1 MNIKIIMKIFGLFLF
16 LITTNLKAD
25 TVIDV
30 KSFNGIGLQVLK
42 GAGRPLYTT
51 LSVSAVINNTGG
63 TPQKVSVRFLNN
75 NFKTSDDKANLDCL
89 LSVKDLGKGVT
100 SFQLTL
106 DTNVKISGSNFYDIT
121 TPTSVLSCQYSK

>member
-1 MNIKIIMKIFGLFLF
+1 MNNKIVMKIFALF
-16 LITTNLKAD
+16 LILITRNLKAD

-51 LSVSAVINNTGG
+51 LSVSAVINNTG

-75 NFKTSDDKANLDCL
+75 NFKTPNDKINLDCL
-89 LSVKDLGKGVT
+89 LSVKDLGKGLT
-100 SFQLTL
+100 TFQLTL
-106 DTNVKISGSNFYDIT
+106 DTNVKISGSNFYDII
-121 TPTSVLSCQYSK
+121 TPASVVSCQYLK

>member
-1 MNIKIIMKIFGLFLF
+1 MNNKILMRMFGLFLI
-16 LITTNLKAD
+16 LITRNLKAD

-51 LSVSAVINNTGG
+51 LSVSAVINNTG

-75 NFKTSDDKANLDCL
+75 NFKTPNDKINLDCL
-89 LSVKDLGKGVT
+89 LSVKDLGKGLT
-100 SFQLTL
+100 TFQLTL
-106 DTNVKISGSNFYDIT
+106 DTNVKISGSNFYDII
-121 TPTSVLSCQYSK
+121 TPASVVSCQYLK